1 MSMRVLVAPQQ
12 FKGTLSAR
20 QAAEAIARGVKA
32 AIPDVEIDLAPIA
45 DGGIGTVDALVLS
58 QQGGED
64 RIAAVTG
71 PLGKPL
77 LAHWGFLPGKGAKGP
92 LGVVE
97 MAAASGLTL
106 VPPADRSVLDAHTV
120 GTGELMRAAL
130 DAGCRR
136 LLVGAGDSG
145 TCDGGTGAAMALG
158 ARFLDGKGQPV
169 PPGPRHLERLERI
182 ELDGL
187 DPRLKGCE
195 LTVLADVVNPL
206 LGDLGAARVYAP
218 QKGADTDEVNFLE
231 NALQHFSLV
240 VQRQLGLSLH
250 PDQGAG
256 AAGGLAYGLAA
267 LCGAKIARGFDV
279 VSETLGLFQRVGD
292 AEVVLTG
299 EGQIDLQTTYAK
311 GPWSL
316 GRLAKMQKKRVVA
329 FAGSVSGGSGSATR
343 EAFDDVIQVTPPG
356 ELPTSAEA
364 ERLLVEAA
372 RKWALGP
379 RRRITGET
387 EQR

>member
-20 QAAEAIARGVKA
+20 QAAEAIARGVRA
-32 AIPDVEIDLAPIA
+32 AVPDAVLDLAPIA
-45 DGGIGTVDALVLS
+45 DGGIGTVEALVLS
-58 QQGGED
+58 QAGGEE
-64 RIAAVTG
+64 RIAAITG
-71 PLGKPL
+71 PLGQPL
-77 LAHWGFLPGKGAKGP
+77 MARWGFLPGHGDGP

-106 VPPADRSVLDAHTV
+106 VPPAERSVLDAHTF

-130 DAGCRR
+130 EAGCRR

-145 TCDGGTGAAMALG
+145 TCDGGSGAAMALG
-158 ARFLDGKGQPV
+158 ARFLDAKGQPL
-169 PPGPRHLERLERI
+169 PPGPRHLERLER
-182 ELDGL
+182 LDLGGL
-187 DPRLKGCE
+187 DARLKGCQ

-206 LGDLGAARVYAP
+206 LGDLGTARVYGP

-231 NALQHFSLV
+231 NALEHFSLV

-267 LCGAKIARGFDV
+267 LCGAKISRGFDV
-279 VSETLGLFQRVGD
+279 VSEALGLFQRIGD

-316 GRLAKMQKKRVVA
+316 GRLARMQKKRVVA
-329 FAGSVSGGSGSATR
+329 FAGVVTGGSGSATR
-343 EAFDDVIQVTPPG
+343 EAFDDVIQVTPAG
-356 ELPTSAEA
+356 ELPTPAEA

-372 RKWALGP
+372 RRWALAP
-379 RRRITGET
+379 KRRITGET

>member
-1 MSMRVLVAPQQ
+1 MSLRALVAPQQ
-12 FKGTLSAR
+12 FKGTLTAR
-20 QAAEAIARGVKA
+20 QAAEAIARGVRA
-32 AIPDVEIDLAPIA
+32 ALPDAQLDLAPLA
-45 DGGIGTVDALVLS
+45 DGGQGTVDALLLAHR
-58 QQGGED
+58 GEHEE
-64 RIAAVTG
+64 RLTSVQG
-71 PLGKPL
+71 PLGQPVLARWGL
-77 LAHWGFLPGKGAKGP
+77 LGGD
-92 LGVVE
+92 LGVIE

-106 VPPADRSVLDAHTV
+106 LPPERRSVLDAHTF
-120 GTGELMRAAL
+120 GTGELIRAAL

-136 LLVGAGDSG
+136 IAVGAGDSG

-158 ARFLDGKGQPV
+158 IRFLDAKGHV
-169 PPGPRHLERLERI
+169 LPPGPRHLERIERI
-182 ELDGL
+182 DLTGR
-187 DPRLKGCE
+187 DPRLATCE
-195 LTVLADVVNPL
+195 LQVLADVLNPL
-206 LGDLGAARVYAP
+206 LGEQGTARIYGP
-218 QKGADTDEVNFLE
+218 QKGADTDEIDFLE
-231 NALQHFSLV
+231 ESLQHLVLV
-240 VQRQLGLSLH
+240 VRRQLGLELH

-279 VSETLGLFQRVGD
+279 ISEAMGLFQRVTD

-299 EGQIDLQTTYAK
+299 EGQLDVQTTFAK

-316 GRLAKMQKKRVVA
+316 GRLARMQKKRVIA
-329 FAGSVSGGSGSATR
+329 FAGTVTGGTAAAAR

-356 ELPTSAEA
+356 ELPTPAEA

-372 RKWALGP
+372 KKWASGP

>member
-12 FKGTLSAR
+12 FKGTLTAR

-32 AIPDVEIDLAPIA
+32 GLPDAELDLAPIA

-58 QQGGED
+58 QAGGED
-64 RIAAVTG
+64 RVAAVTG
-71 PLGKPL
+71 PLGKAL
-77 LAHWGFLPGKGAKGP
+77 LAHWGYLPGARDKPA

-106 VPPADRSVLDAHTV
+106 VPAPERSVLDAHTV

-158 ARFLDGKGQPV
+158 ARFLDAKGQPL
-169 PPGPRHLERLERI
+169 PPGPRHLERLDRI
-182 ELDGL
+182 DLTGL
-187 DPRLKGCE
+187 DPRLKGCA

-206 LGDLGAARVYAP
+206 LGETGTARVYGP
-218 QKGADTDEVNFLE
+218 QKGADTDEIDFLDE
-231 NALQHFSLV
+231 TLLHFSLV
-240 VQRQLGLSLH
+240 VQRQLGLALH
-250 PDQGAG
+250 PEQGAG
-256 AAGGLAYGLAA
+256 AAGGLAYGLAV
-267 LCGAKIARGFDV
+267 LCGAKISRGFDV
-279 VSETLGLFQRVGD
+279 VSEALGLFQRVGE

-299 EGQIDLQTTYAK
+299 EGQIDLQTAYAK

-316 GRLAKMQKKRVVA
+316 GRLARMQKKKVVA
-329 FAGSVSGGSGSATR
+329 FAGVVSGGSGSATKDV
-343 EAFDDVIQVTPPG
+343 FDDVIQVTPTG
-356 ELPTSAEA
+356 ELPSAAEA
-364 ERLLVEAA
+364 ERLLFEAA
-372 RKWALGP
+372 RRWALSP
-379 RRRITGET
+379 RRRITVET
-387 EQR
+387 EQK